1 MSRPENLGNLKE
13 GNYIVIEG
21 EPCQIVSVAH
31 SKPGKHG
38 SAKVR
43 LVGIGVFDGTRR
55 NMVGPVTTRV
65 DVPMIEKKTG
75 QVVSIGE
82 ENVQLM
88 DLENYE
94 IFWSELPSDET
105 IISKMEPSV
114 EVEYWVVLGKKKIMR
129 VKGS

>member
-1 MSRPENLGNLKE
+1 LSRPESLGNLKE
-13 GNYIVIEG
+13 GNYIVMEG
-21 EPCQIVSVAH
+21 EPCQIVSVTH

-43 LVGIGVFDGTRR
+43 LVGIGVFDGAKR

-65 DVPMIEKKTG
+65 EVPIIEKKTG

-94 IFWSELPSDET
+94 IFWNELPTDEA
-105 IISKMEPSV
+105 ISSKLKPNV
-114 EVEYWVVLGKKKIMR
+114 EVEYWVVLGKRKIMR